1 MTQPNN
7 NRMLRLIG
15 VAIIAASIVTF
26 NIAAFALGVLLL
38 IIGQITKS

>member
-1 MTQPNN
+1 MSQPNN

-38 IIGQITKS
+38 VIGQITKS